1 MKQNKS
7 LNSSKDIGFWPFFWP
22 SQNVHVHVKLF
33 DKAECWGQ
41 TLYEFEFLIVTK
53 DLAYL

>member
-7 LNSSKDIGFWPFFWP
+7 LNSSKNIGFWPFFWP
-22 SQNVHVHVKLF
+22 SPNVHVHVKLF
-33 DKAECWGQ
+33 DEAECWGQ
-41 TLYEFEFLIVTK
+41 TLYEFEFLIIMK